1 MAYLSFFTDS
11 VAVPIWLLLIMIIGL
26 VPLFMKL
33 VKLVNHLRRGEIVR
47 EEHSDMVLWRV
58 RAVKPTA
65 RPKISSA
72 EVEKEKNREKK
83 DEILH
88 VLQVMAVE
96 GDKGMLLQ
104 AIADRMK
111 IGTTK
116 VQQAVKPLIDKNLVE
131 EVTGVSGTKYY
142 LTEVG
147 KKYCIKKGFARSR

>member
-1 MAYLSFFTDS
+1 MAYFSFFTDS
-11 VAVPIWLLLIMIIGL
+11 VAVPVWLLLIMIIGL
-26 VPLFMKL
+26 VPLIVKL

-65 RPKISSA
+65 RPTKSSA

-83 DEILH
+83 DGILL
-88 VLQVMAVE
+88 VLQVMAEE

-111 IGTTK
+111 TGPSK

-142 LTEVG
+142 P
-147 KKYCIKKGFARSR
+147 

>member
-1 MAYLSFFTDS
+1 MAYLSFFTNS
-11 VAVPIWLLLIMIIGL
+11 VAVPVWLLLIMIIGL
-26 VPLFMKL
+26 IPLFLKL
-33 VKLVNHLRRGEIVR
+33 IKLVNHVRKGEIVR

-65 RPKISSA
+65 RPKKSSA
-72 EVEKEKNREKK
+72 DVEKERNREKK
-83 DEILH
+83 DGILH
-88 VLQVMAVE
+88 VLQVMAEE

-111 IGTTK
+111 TGTSK
-116 VQQAVKPLIDKNLVE
+116 VQQAVKPLVDKKLVD

-147 KKYCIKKGFARSR
+147 KKYCIKKGYARSR

>member
-11 VAVPIWLLLIMIIGL
+11 VAVPVWLLLIMITGL

-33 VKLVNHLRRGEIVR
+33 VKLVNHLRKGEIVR
-47 EEHSDMVLWRV
+47 EEHNDMVLWRV

-72 EVEKEKNREKK
+72 DVEKEKNREKK

-142 LTEVG
+142 LTEIG